1 MALWRANWTF
11 VKYALWL
18 HSTTACILWLSR
30 ANLYAFLYFFC
41 FQNLWIDSCYYQMIN
56 CSTSIVCESNGAHNY
71 KVHVVWWWARD
82 RGPAALRTNRLR
94 QSFKV
99 ANCWTNRLHTA
110 VLWAGWNI
118 LTQWW
123 PHFCKSDCE
132 TDFWSSDHC
141 ATNNNTSHNVR
152 GLIVVEQKNK
162 RSTYC
167 LELTGDFVMER
178 EDRQQCT
185 IG

>member
-1 MALWRANWTF
+1 M
-11 VKYALWL
+11 
-18 HSTTACILWLSR
+18 
-30 ANLYAFLYFFC
+30 
-41 FQNLWIDSCYYQMIN
+41 
-56 CSTSIVCESNGAHNY
+56 
-71 KVHVVWWWARD
+71 
-82 RGPAALRTNRLR
+82 
-94 QSFKV
+94 
-99 ANCWTNRLHTA
+99 A

-167 LELTGDFVMER
+167 LELTGDFLMER
-178 EDRQQCT
+178 EGRQQCILWKSSVYFVYTLCILSWRVVYSEVLQTNFGSIVVKYT
-185 IG
+185 IFDIPWPKAFQKHILYGVRMVNFVICAWPELFSFPAPTAKFGSKLPDQNWSAPWQN

>member
-1 MALWRANWTF
+1 M
-11 VKYALWL
+11 
-18 HSTTACILWLSR
+18 
-30 ANLYAFLYFFC
+30 
-41 FQNLWIDSCYYQMIN
+41 
-56 CSTSIVCESNGAHNY
+56 
-71 KVHVVWWWARD
+71 
-82 RGPAALRTNRLR
+82 
-94 QSFKV
+94 
-99 ANCWTNRLHTA
+99 A

-178 EDRQQCT
+178 EGRQQCILWKSSVYIVYT
-185 IG
+185 LCILSWWVLQTKYLGPSSSNIQYLTSPDQKLSKNIYFMVRMVNFVICAWPELFNFPAPTAKFRSKLPDQNWSAPRQN